1 MITVMNPN
9 DYLKSLKECLSDLSI
24 ASENLGDY
32 LHYFSEGEFCEK
44 LNNLSLQLQCLSWT
58 KTNPKFSI
66 KDKNPNESIH
76 DKRLLLLAAIKQAIQ
91 GNYETNVLYD
101 FKKEKITMENTEIA
115 VEQLLL
121 ENYSFI
127 LYKQT
132 DREVYF
138 LDVMFNQS
146 AAYWNKLAR
155 VPNELA
161 YDFLKEPSYE
171 KAQQVVKPA

>member
-1 MITVMNPN
+1 MITVKIPN

-24 ASENLGDY
+24 SSENLGGY
-32 LHYFSEGEFCEK
+32 LHYFSEGEHCDK

-58 KTNPKFSI
+58 KTTPKFSI
-66 KDKNPNESIH
+66 TDKNPNESIH

-91 GNYETNVLYD
+91 GEYEANVLYD
-101 FKKEKITMENTEIA
+101 IKKEKITMEDTEIA
-115 VEQLLL
+115 VEQLLV
-121 ENYSFI
+121 ENYGFI

-132 DREVYF
+132 DQEDYF

-155 VPNELA
+155 VANELA
-161 YDFLKEPSYE
+161 FDFLKEPSYE
-171 KAQQVVKPA
+171 KAKQIVKQT